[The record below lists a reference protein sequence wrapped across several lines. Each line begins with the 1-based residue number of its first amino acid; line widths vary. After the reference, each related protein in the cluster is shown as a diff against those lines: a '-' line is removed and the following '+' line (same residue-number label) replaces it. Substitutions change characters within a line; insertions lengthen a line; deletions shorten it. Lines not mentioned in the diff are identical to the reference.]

1 MPREWREWTEI
12 YIVDD
17 ANDEGEEQQV
27 DKNVIKVQILNDIQ
41 MLDLIIE

>member
-1 MPREWREWTEI
+1 MPREWREWTET
-12 YIVDD
+12 YIVDE
-17 ANDEGEEQQV
+17 ANNEREEQQV

>member
-1 MPREWREWTEI
+1 MWAET
-12 YIVDD
+12 YIVDE

-41 MLDLIIE
+41 MFDLIIE